1 VIADYS
7 TIVIQYGYVT
17 LFVAACPVVSDP
29 CLFVDACVRACA
41 QHLRACNDESLAC
54 NQQHT
59 ALGCHSARVLY
70 GPHVVLLLTC
80 ALVAP
85 WYLLGAAAGLCEQL
99 LRAPAGRLQAA
110 LPHQVSAPLSMMSRS
125 VRGSPTTAFS
135 FAWVACWTF

>member
-54 NQQHT
+54 NSAQHSVATVRVYYT
-59 ALGCHSARVLY
+59 AR
-70 GPHVVLLLTC
+70 TC
-80 ALVAP
+80 C
-85 WYLLGAAAGLCEQL
+85 Y
-99 LRAPAGRLQAA
+99 
-110 LPHQVSAPLSMMSRS
+110 
-125 VRGSPTTAFS
+125 
-135 FAWVACWTF
+135 